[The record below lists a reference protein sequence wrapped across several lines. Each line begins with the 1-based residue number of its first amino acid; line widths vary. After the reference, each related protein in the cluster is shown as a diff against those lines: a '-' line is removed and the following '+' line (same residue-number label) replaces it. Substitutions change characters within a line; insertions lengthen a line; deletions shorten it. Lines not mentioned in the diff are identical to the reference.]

1 MFIFKR
7 TANPQIHP
15 RSVANLGIRCTLPNL
30 GRKGN
35 CLSSQI
41 THLWFYSEL
50 YIQSKSKFM
59 KAKHIL
65 LAFSTLLVFGLQ
77 SCLKDNCDRTVTYI
91 SIEPVYK
98 TLDEIRSGT
107 VVNEAPRELVNP
119 GQLYYYN
126 DHIFIN
132 EKKEGIHI
140 IDNSDPSNPITIA
153 FLAIPGNENL
163 AIKDGVLYANTY
175 IDLLAIDLQTYQ
187 ALGRVENAFPPFW
200 EDIQTNVVLVDYLE
214 VPKTEVMDC
223 ATYETLIKNN
233 GAFYAIDVVFAETAF
248 DLNSSLNSNQ
258 SSGSGIVGGGGGTG
272 VGGSM
277 ARFTIMGNY
286 LYAIDNW
293 TMDLF
298 DLSQPDQPVLTGT
311 VDIGWGI
318 ETIFPYEDK
327 LFIGSNNGMF
337 IYDNSDPTN
346 PVQLAAFAHARACD
360 PVFVKD
366 NYAYVTLRSGNTCE
380 GFNNQLD
387 LIDITEITDPQLIF
401 SFPMDNPHGLTI
413 KENNLLLCEG
423 EFGLKSFDISDP
435 LTLNQR
441 LLDRVEGIFAF
452 DAISIPGADDVVMVI
467 GEDGFYQYDF
477 SDPANLVLL
486 SKIPVLRL

>member
-1 MFIFKR
+1 
-7 TANPQIHP
+7 
-15 RSVANLGIRCTLPNL
+15 
-30 GRKGN
+30 
-35 CLSSQI
+35 
-41 THLWFYSEL
+41 
-50 YIQSKSKFM
+50 M

-77 SCLKDNCDRTVTYI
+77 SCLKDNCDRTVSYI

-98 TLDEIRSGT
+98 TFDEIRSGS

-126 DHIFIN
+126 NHIFIN

-187 ALGRVENAFPPFW
+187 AMGRVENAFPPFW
-200 EDIQTNVVLVDYLE
+200 EDINNNVVLVDYVE
-214 VPKTEVMDC
+214 VPRTEVMDC
-223 ATYETLIKNN
+223 STYETLINR
-233 GAFYAIDVVFAETAF
+233 GGIFYAVDVNVLSASNSF
-248 DLNSSLNSNQ
+248 DDLGFLEDQ
-258 SSGSGIVGGGGGTG
+258 SSSGTG
-272 VGGSM
+272 IGGSM

-298 DLSQPDQPVLTGT
+298 DLGQPHQPALAGT

-327 LFIGSNNGMF
+327 LFIGSNSGMF

-346 PVQLAAFAHARACD
+346 PVQLSAFAHARACD

-366 NYAYVTLRSGNTCE
+366 NYAYVTLRGGSTCQ

-387 LIDITEITDPQLIF
+387 LIDITEITDPQLVE

-423 EFGLKSFDISDP
+423 VFGLKSFDISNP
-435 LTLNQR
+435 ETLDER
-441 LLDRVEGIFAF
+441 FLDQVEGINAF

-477 SDPANLVLL
+477 SDPADLVLL
-486 SKIPVLRL
+486 SKISVKR